1 MGRHRLLLM
10 AVAIASLAAVLTAC
24 GGASAND
31 TGGGSSPG
39 TQQGSG
45 GSSGTVSTA
54 DVTGVGKVLVNAD
67 GFTLYYLETD
77 AHSSVTCTG
86 DCATT
91 WPPELVTAT
100 PKAAGLPGTLGT
112 IANPAGGEQLT
123 YDGWPL
129 YSYAGDSA
137 PGQANGQGIGGV
149 WFAMTP
155 AGPGSGMSASGS
167 TGSSG
172 GGRY

>member
-1 MGRHRLLLM
+1 MRRSRLLLM
-10 AVAIASLAAVLTAC
+10 VVAITSLAAVLTAC
-24 GGASAND
+24 GGASASD
-31 TGGGSSPG
+31 TGGSSPG
-39 TQQGSG
+39 TQQSSG
-45 GSSGTVSTA
+45 GSSATVSTA
-54 DVTGVGKVLVNAD
+54 DVANIGKVLVNAD
-67 GFTLYYLETD
+67 GFTLYYLQTD
-77 AHSSVTCTG
+77 AHNSVTCTG
-86 DCATT
+86 NCATT

-100 PKAAGLPGTLGT
+100 PKAVGLRGTLGT

-129 YSYAGDSA
+129 YSYTGDSA
-137 PGQANGQGIGGV
+137 PGQANGQGSGGV

-155 AGPGSGMSASGS
+155 AGPSGGTSVSGS